1 MINKAAIAIALI
13 TLLNFGSVSADSAT
27 DEAAIKK
34 TLADNGLTAN
44 SIKPSAIQG
53 LYEVLVGAQV
63 VYVSADGRYLL
74 QGDLFDTKTS
84 SSLTEPS
91 RRAAVQTALAD
102 MGEKN
107 MIVFS
112 PKHKE
117 HTLTVFTDVDC
128 GYCRKLHSELSTY
141 LDKGIEIRYMMFPR
155 AGKDSDSYRKAVAV
169 WCSDDR
175 NEALTLAKTGKEIPM
190 KTCDNPID
198 KHMALATE
206 LGLKGTP
213 LLVLDD
219 GTIQPG
225 YVPADALARYYNS
238 AHTSSAQ

>member
-1 MINKAAIAIALI
+1 VIKKAFFGIALI
-13 TLLNFGSVSADSAT
+13 PLLNLMPAAADTAG
-27 DEAAIKK
+27 DEAVIRKA
-34 TLADNGLTAN
+34 LSANGVKLT
-44 SIKPSAIQG
+44 SVKPSAVPG
-53 LYEVLVGAQV
+53 LYEVIAGALV

-74 QGDLFDTKTS
+74 QGDLFDTKTEQ
-84 SSLTEPS
+84 SLTDPS
-91 RRAAVQTALAD
+91 RRTAVKSAIDA

-117 HTLTVFTDVDC
+117 HTLTVFTDIDC
-128 GYCRKLHSELSTY
+128 PYCRKLHSEIGTY
-141 LDKGIEIRYMMFPR
+141 LDKGIEVRYMMFPR
-155 AGKDSDSYRKAVAV
+155 AGKNSDSYRKAVAV

-175 NEALTLAKTGKEIPM
+175 NEALTLSKAGKAIPM

-198 KHMALATE
+198 RHMELANE

-225 YVPADALARYYNS
+225 YVPAEALAQYYD
-238 AHTSSAQ
+238 AHRAAQ